1 MTGNYILVTETFCSY
16 DGKGQT
22 LRLPLMHGAT
32 TSELWKKKIELF
44 WKNPRKIEILLW
56 I

>member
-32 TSELWKKKIELF
+32 TSELWKKKLNYSGKTPERLKF
-44 WKNPRKIEILLW
+44 CC
-56 I
+56 